1 MKEKKKKRN
10 ANLKKTLA
18 TIANNKPNLLIKK
31 SHSLIVIEI
40 IIIIIVVVDIYLYI
54 YMYAYYSKQENK

>member
-40 IIIIIVVVDIYLYI
+40 IIIIVVVDIYLYI